1 MARSESFNKK
11 DKEKKRLEKRQNKA
25 EKMQERKAN
34 KGNGD
39 VNDMIAYVD
48 ENGNL
53 SATPPDPKKM
63 RVVNAEDI
71 AISVPK
77 YVPGEE
83 AETARTGTITFF
95 NDAKGFGFIKDAQ
108 SGDSVF
114 VHINN
119 LLDRVKEND
128 KVSFETQRGPR
139 GMSAV
144 SVKKI

>member
-39 VNDMIAYVD
+39 INDMIAYVD

-53 SATPPDPKKM
+53 SSTPPDPKKM
-63 RVVNAEDI
+63 KVVNAEDI

-77 YVPGEE
+77 YVEGSEEE
-83 AETARTGTITFF
+83 AVRTGTITFF
-95 NDAKGFGFIKDAQ
+95 NDAKGFGFIKDARTGE
-108 SGDSVF
+108 SIF
-114 VHINN
+114 VHINQ
-119 LLDRVKEND
+119 LVDRVKEND
-128 KVSFETQRGPR
+128 KVSFDTQRGPR

-144 SVKKI
+144 DVKKI